1 MRIENGLFS
10 AIGCSQPTIISGST
24 NAEEM
29 NVSGN
34 IQMNPAEFAA
44 STEPTERPIHA
55 AIQLK
60 A

>member
-1 MRIENGLFS
+1 
-10 AIGCSQPTIISGST
+10 
-24 NAEEM
+24 M

-34 IQMNPAEFAA
+34 IQITPAEFAA
-44 STEPTERPIHA
+44 STEPTESPIHE